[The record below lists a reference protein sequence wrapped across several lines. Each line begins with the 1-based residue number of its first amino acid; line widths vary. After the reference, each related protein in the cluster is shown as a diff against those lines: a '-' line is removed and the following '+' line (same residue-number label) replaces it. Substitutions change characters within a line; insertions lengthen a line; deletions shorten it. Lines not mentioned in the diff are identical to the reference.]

1 MPTPRIGLTS
11 YREIAE
17 WGVWHESA
25 DLLPASYVDAVR
37 RAGGAPML
45 LPPGGSPAEAEAVVS
60 GLDGLLLAGGA
71 DIDPGRYGAAREGRT
86 GPARPDRDGWE
97 LALIAAALPLGVP
110 ILGVCRGLQMLNT
123 ALGGTLVQHL
133 PDVVGSEIHCP
144 TVGVH
149 GTHDVRIAA
158 DGRVAA
164 AMSEAVSAS
173 HVSVATY
180 HHQAI
185 ERLAEGLTAVGWAED
200 GTIEAVEL
208 PGSPSSPSSQ
218 WVVGVQ
224 WHPEVGGAG
233 ALFEHFVAA
242 CAREVAAG
250 GSR

>member
-25 DLLPASYVDAVR
+25 DLLPATYVDAVR

-45 LPPGGSPAEAEAVVS
+45 LPPGGLAAEAEVVVS

-71 DIDPGRYGAAREGRT
+71 DIDPGRYGATREGRS
-86 GPARPDRDGWE
+86 GPPRPDRDSWE
-97 LALIAAALPLGVP
+97 LALIAAALHLGVP

-133 PDVVGSEIHCP
+133 PDVVGSELHCP

-149 GTHDVRIAA
+149 GTHDVRIA
-158 DGRVAA
+158 DSGRVAD
-164 AMSEAVSAS
+164 AMPQSPVC
-173 HVSVATY
+173 VATY

-185 ERLAEGLTAVGWAED
+185 ERLAEGLMAVGWAED
-200 GTIEAVEL
+200 GTIEAVEM
-208 PGSPSSPSSQ
+208 PGSAASP

-242 CAREVAAG
+242 CRRELAAG
-250 GSR
+250 GAR